1 MQLWSVHTV
10 TVLLKENVDK
20 VLISG
25 FYIVETF
32 QINTFIVNFGPVSE
46 TYAKLYIS
54 SVKQTRLPL
63 INKELSNL
71 YQNEQHR

>member
-10 TVLLKENVDK
+10 TVLLKENGSFSKWVGPKVDK

-32 QINTFIVNFGPVSE
+32 
-46 TYAKLYIS
+46 
-54 SVKQTRLPL
+54 
-63 INKELSNL
+63 
-71 YQNEQHR
+71 

>member
-32 QINTFIVNFGPVSE
+32 IVNFGPVSE
-46 TYAKLYIS
+46 TYAKVIHF
-54 SVKQTRLPL
+54 KCKADQT
-63 INKELSNL
+63 SFD
-71 YQNEQHR
+71 